1 MRLGAGAA
9 IVRDIAPAAVM
20 NYPGNIKWTMTALR
34 AGRWYT
40 VKSFFGF
47 FLGTRR
53 RIEAWEHTHDGP
65 KVPL

>member
-40 VKSFFGF
+40 VKSFLGF
-47 FLGTRR
+47 FL
-53 RIEAWEHTHDGP
+53 
-65 KVPL
+65 